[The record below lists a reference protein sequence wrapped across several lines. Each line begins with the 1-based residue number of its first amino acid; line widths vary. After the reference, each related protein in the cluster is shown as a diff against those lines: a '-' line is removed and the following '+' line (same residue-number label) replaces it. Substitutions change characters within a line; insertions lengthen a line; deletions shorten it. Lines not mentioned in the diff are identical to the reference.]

1 MVSAIPTCQ
10 PVAVLAEETGL
21 WFCCFCLPLFSQV
34 MVPNTNYVTSFL
46 RQNAEAGKR
55 RNSGKALWGELIKD
69 LLQPR
74 SVPAISASSRPPPW
88 PLPCHLPAAFLPYP
102 IRTPRRSLRHG
113 PALEKP
119 RSLLKPPQGLSWSS
133 REDSNSPEHP
143 EGPWRWFGLLPMAL
157 PTPSLL
163 CSCHGGGRGAVPP
176 IPAPS
181 GLCWS
186 PFRDRDQ
193 QKV

>member
-88 PLPCHLPAAFLPYP
+88 PLPCHLPADFLPYP

-119 RSLLKPPQGLSWSS
+119 RSLLKTTPGPLVVLKRRLKLSGAPGGPLEVVRAPSRGPP
-133 REDSNSPEHP
+133 HP
-143 EGPWRWFGLLPMAL
+143 EP
-157 PTPSLL
+157 L